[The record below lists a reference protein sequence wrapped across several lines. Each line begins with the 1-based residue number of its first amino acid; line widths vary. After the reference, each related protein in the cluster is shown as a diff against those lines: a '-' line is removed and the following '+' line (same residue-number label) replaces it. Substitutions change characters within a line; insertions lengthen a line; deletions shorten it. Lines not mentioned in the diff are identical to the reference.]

1 MAKRTNDPE
10 GMRRRVLDV
19 AAAAFQ
25 QAGYH
30 ATGMHDLMRQAG
42 ITGGALYHHFPTKKA
57 LALAVIAERVGPQVE
72 ETWIAPVLAAP
83 SAAAGIKAVFA
94 EIVAGLDA
102 RGAVS
107 GCPLNNLAL
116 ELSLSDP
123 DFRAG
128 IQAVFANWRA
138 ALAAKLAAD
147 GHEDP
152 GGLATFVVA
161 AYSGAMAMA
170 KADQTS
176 GALAACA
183 RRLDLVLAPQA

>member
-1 MAKRTNDPE
+1 MGKRTNDPE

-57 LALAVIAERVGPQVE
+57 LALAVIAERVGPQVQ
-72 ETWIAPVLAAP
+72 ETWIDPVLAAP
-83 SAAAGIKAVFA
+83 SAAAGIRSVFA
-94 EIVAGLDA
+94 DIVAGLEA
-102 RGAVS
+102 RGSVS

-116 ELSLSDP
+116 ELSLADP

-128 IQAVFANWRA
+128 IQAVFAHWRT
-138 ALAAKLAAD
+138 ALGAKLRDD
-147 GHEDP
+147 GATDP
-152 GGLATFVVA
+152 DGLATLVVS

-176 GALAACA
+176 AALIACA
-183 RRLDLVLAPQA
+183 RQLDAVLAH

>member
-19 AAAAFQ
+19 AAEAFQ

-42 ITGGALYHHFPTKKA
+42 VTGGALYHHFPTKKA
-57 LALAVIAERVGPQVE
+57 LALAVIAERVAVQVQ
-72 ETWIAPVLAAP
+72 ETWIDPVQAAP
-83 SAAAGIKAVFA
+83 SAAEGVHAVMTHIA
-94 EIVAGLDA
+94 AGLDA

-128 IQAVFANWRA
+128 IQAVFTRWRA
-138 ALAAKLAAD
+138 ALAAKLGAD
-147 GHEDP
+147 GHADPED
-152 GGLATFVVA
+152 LAAFVVA

-170 KADQTS
+170 KADQAS
-176 GALAACA
+176 GALTACA
-183 RRLDLVLAPQA
+183 RQLDAVLA

>member
-1 MAKRTNDPE
+1 MTKRTNDPE

-19 AAAAFQ
+19 AAEAFQ

-42 ITGGALYHHFPTKKA
+42 VTGGALYHHFPTKKA
-57 LALAVIAERVGPQVE
+57 LALAVIAERVAVQVQ
-72 ETWIAPVLAAP
+72 ETWIDPVLAAP
-83 SAAAGIKAVFA
+83 TAAAGIRAVMT
-94 EIVAGLDA
+94 EIAAGLDA

-116 ELSLSDP
+116 ELSLSDA

-128 IQAVFANWRA
+128 IQAVFARWRA
-138 ALAAKLAAD
+138 ALAAKLGAD
-147 GHEDP
+147 GHADP
-152 GGLATFVVA
+152 EGLAAFVVA

-170 KADQTS
+170 KADQAS
-176 GALAACA
+176 DALTACA
-183 RRLDLVLAPQA
+183 RRLDAVLA